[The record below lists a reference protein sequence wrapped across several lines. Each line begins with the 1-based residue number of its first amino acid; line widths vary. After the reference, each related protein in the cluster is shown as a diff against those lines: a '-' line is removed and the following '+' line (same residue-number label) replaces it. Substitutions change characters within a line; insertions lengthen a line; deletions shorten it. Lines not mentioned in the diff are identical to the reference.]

1 MEIRYQL
8 KQPIVLDV
16 HFEAQG
22 FTVMMGR
29 SGQGKTSL
37 LRAIAG
43 LLPAEGTPYGGLA
56 PYERPIG
63 YVPQDLCLF
72 PHLSVWRNV
81 AFGVASPEK
90 RDIAMRL
97 LDLFGL
103 EGLADRKPA
112 QLSGGQQQRVAL
124 ARALAPNP
132 ELLLLDEPTSALDPV
147 TRDEVLAELRG
158 VCGKTGPTIL
168 AVTHD
173 RQTALA
179 ADRLVVLD
187 HGCIVQQGP
196 PHELAR
202 NPRDENVARLLGC
215 SIAAPYAGR
224 GIGIVG

>member
-1 MEIRYQL
+1 MEIRYRL
-8 KQPIVLDV
+8 KQPILLDV
-16 HFEAQG
+16 RFEAKG

-29 SGQGKTSL
+29 SGEGKTSL
-37 LRAIAG
+37 LRALAG
-43 LLPAEGTPYGGLA
+43 LLPAEGSPYGGLA
-56 PYERPIG
+56 PYQRPIG

-90 RDIAMRL
+90 RAVATRL

-103 EGLADRKPA
+103 GDLADRKPA
-112 QLSGGQQQRVAL
+112 QLSGGEQQRVAL
-124 ARALAPNP
+124 ARALAPGP

-158 VCGKTGPTIL
+158 VCGKNGPTIL

-179 ADRLVVLD
+179 ADRLVILD
-187 HGCIVQQGP
+187 RGRIAQQGP

-202 NPRDENVARLLGC
+202 NPHDENVARLLGC
-215 SIAAPYAGR
+215 SIGAYGR
-224 GIGIVG
+224 GVGAVG